1 LQEVR
6 GQIDGVAADIR
17 TMHERLD
24 STVTSTT
31 ARFNQLDLAETATR
45 TTLDTILARLD
56 ALTTRMEQD
65 YGGDTE
71 QEDGDRRGRACRVVR
86 HSPNDLFAK
95 IKFKVPSFNG
105 KYDPAVYL
113 DWELEVEHKFSCHD
127 IPANSQV
134 KAAISEFTDFALIWW
149 REYKQKLPINSVTI
163 WTQLKTAM
171 HHRFVPSYYARDL
184 LNKMQRFQQG
194 SQSVEEY
201 YEELQKGMLRCSLVE
216 SDDAALARFRGGLNR
231 EIQNILDYKDYFD
244 ITTLFEYA
252 CKAEREVQ
260 GRQSKTYTNSFAVR
274 GSTHNSTPSSP
285 APSTPSTTPRTGTAK
300 PAAPPAK
307 GAVSST
313 GHTRDIQCHRC
324 RGFGHMIRDCPN
336 KRTLLIRDNGEYSLA
351 SDSEKTSHA
360 MIATNHAEN
369 EEVHVDPID
378 ADRYESL
385 VVQHVLST
393 QVGQAEKNQR
403 HTLFHTKGVVH
414 ERSIRIIIDS
424 GSCNNLAST
433 ALVQKLSL
441 PTRAHPRPY
450 HIQWL
455 NDGGKIKVT
464 RSIRV
469 PFLLGSYSDYADC
482 DVIPMEAC
490 SLLLGRPW
498 QYDTNSLHHGRSN
511 HYSFMFK
518 GQ

>member
-1 LQEVR
+1 MVDAQLQEVR
-6 GQIDGVAADIR
+6 GQVDGLAADIR

-24 STVTSTT
+24 STITSTT
-31 ARFNQLDLAETATR
+31 ERFNQLDLAQTATR

-56 ALTTRMEQD
+56 ALTTKMEQE

-71 QEDGDRRGRACRVVR
+71 QDDGDRRGRARRVVR
-86 HSPNDLFAK
+86 HPPNDLFSK
-95 IKFKVPSFNG
+95 IKFKIPSFNG
-105 KYDPAVYL
+105 KYDPAAYL
-113 DWELEVEHKFSCHD
+113 DWELEVEQKFSCHD

-149 REYKQKLPINSVTI
+149 REYKQKLPINSVIT

-171 HHRFVPSYYARDL
+171 RHRFVPSYYARDL

-194 SQSVEEY
+194 SQSVEDY
-201 YEELQKGMLRCSLVE
+201 YQELQKGMLRCGLVE
-216 SDDAALARFRGGLNR
+216 SDDAAMARFRGGLNR
-231 EIQNILDYKDYFD
+231 EIQDILDYKDYFD

-260 GRQSKTYTNSFAVR
+260 GRRSKTYTNSLAGR
-274 GSTHNSTPSSP
+274 GPTHSSTPSSP
-285 APSTPSTTPRTGTAK
+285 APSTPSTTSRTGTTK
-300 PAAPPAK
+300 PVAPPAK
-307 GAVSST
+307 GAASST
-313 GHTRDIQCHRC
+313 GRTRDIQCHRC

-336 KRTLLIRDNGEYSLA
+336 KRTLLIRDNGEYSSA
-351 SDSEKTSHA
+351 SDSEETSHA

-385 VVQHVLST
+385 VVQRVLST
-393 QVGQAEKNQR
+393 QVAQAEKNQR

-433 ALVQKLSL
+433 A
-441 PTRAHPRPY
+441 
-450 HIQWL
+450 
-455 NDGGKIKVT
+455 
-464 RSIRV
+464 
-469 PFLLGSYSDYADC
+469 
-482 DVIPMEAC
+482 
-490 SLLLGRPW
+490 
-498 QYDTNSLHHGRSN
+498 
-511 HYSFMFK
+511 
-518 GQ
+518 